1 MIIYDGQL
9 ILNISNVHQNDLTS
23 NTAKLFHPKV
33 GKSGKRKKA
42 EINRYR
48 PKVADMSL
56 YRPDNV
62 LLISGCLPGE
72 AKKSIKMLKPTEL
85 DPP

>member
-1 MIIYDGQL
+1 MIIYDGIL
-9 ILNISNVHQNDLTS
+9 IANNTHVHQNDLTS
-23 NTAKLFHPKV
+23 NTKKLFHPKV
-33 GKSGKRKKA
+33 RKIGKRKKS
-42 EINRYR
+42 EINRYL

-62 LLISGCLPGE
+62 LLISGGRPYK
-72 AKKSIKMLKPTEL
+72 AKKSIEMLKPTEL

>member
-1 MIIYDGQL
+1 MIIYDGLL
-9 ILNISNVHQNDLTS
+9 IPNNTLVHQNDPTS
-23 NTAKLFHPKV
+23 NTNRLFHPKV
-33 GKSGKRKKA
+33 VKSGKRKKA
-42 EINRYR
+42 EINRYL

-72 AKKSIKMLKPTEL
+72 AKKSIEMLKPTEL

>member
-1 MIIYDGQL
+1 MIIYDGLL
-9 ILNISNVHQNDLTS
+9 ITNISHVHQNDPAS
-23 NTAKLFHPKV
+23 NTKKLFHLESW
-33 GKSGKRKKA
+33 KSGKREKS
-42 EINRYR
+42 EINRYL

-62 LLISGCLPGE
+62 LLISGGLPGE
-72 AKKSIKMLKPTEL
+72 AKKAIEMLKPTEL